1 MFDLADRPSPFM
13 QQWNNPGPYEGGLLG
28 DIYTPMVNAHRREQA
43 ARIAGWDAL
52 QAQYDTID
60 DRIMIRGMSLSGALA
75 RFQKEGR
82 SEDFINGYL
91 EGLKAR
97 G

>member
-1 MFDLADRPSPFM
+1 MLGLYSDEERAMFSPL
-13 QQWNNPGPYEGGLLG
+13 E
-28 DIYTPMVNAHRREQA
+28 DSHRRQQA
-43 ARIAGWDAL
+43 ENIL
-52 QAQYDTID
+52 QWEHLSAQYNAIGHHG
-60 DRIMIRGMSLSGALA
+60 REMIRGMSLSGALA
-75 RFQKEGR
+75 RFHKEGR